1 MRQHNG
7 TIGIESVKHLLRIRL
22 PRYLFGSQKYI
33 CTGLPDTPENRKK
46 VQLRVWQIEADLEAN
61 QFDASLEKYNF
72 KTRYQQPLTL
82 FELWDRYCEFKSPQW
97 AETTVKLHIKRISN
111 HIKTLQKQKLT
122 DANDIVMHL
131 AKSCSTDTTCRV
143 LAELKAC
150 CSWAIKSKLISSN
163 PFADVDF
170 KPPKTKPIIDPFTPA
185 ETLAIIQAF
194 ESTPHGNLVKFLF
207 MTGCRSSEAFGL
219 RWQNVNPEFILFSE
233 AIVGDIRKGTK
244 TGAIRRFPCNA
255 TLCSLLDDM
264 RLSANSNDLVFARA
278 SGNAINSNDFL
289 NNYWRGRKG
298 RQGIIPRLISEGK
311 VYRYRPQYNTRHT
324 FITQCIDAGIPIPT
338 VASWVGN
345 SPTIIFKHYCGISTH
360 SVPDK
365 WLNLNG

>member
-7 TIGIESVKHLLRIRL
+7 SIGIEVVKDLLRIRL
-22 PRYLFGSQKYI
+22 PRYLFGCQKYI
-33 CTGLPDTPENRKK
+33 CSGLPDTFENRKK
-46 VQLRVWQIEADLEAN
+46 VQLRVWQIEADIEAN
-61 QFDASLEKYNF
+61 QLDTSLEKYNF
-72 KTRYQQPLTL
+72 RTRYQQPLTL
-82 FELWDRYCEFKSPQW
+82 IELWDKYCEYKASHW

-111 HIKTLQKQKLT
+111 HIKSLPPQKPT
-122 DANDIVMHL
+122 EANDIVIHL
-131 AKSCSTDTTCRV
+131 AKSCSPDTTRRV

-150 CSWAIKSKLISSN
+150 CNWALKSKLISSN
-163 PFADVDF
+163 PFADIDF
-170 KPPKTKPIIDPFTPA
+170 KPPKVKPTIDPFTPS
-185 ETLAIIQAF
+185 ESLAIIQAF
-194 ESTPHGNLVKFLF
+194 QNTPYGNLVKFFF

-233 AIVGDIRKGTK
+233 AIVGDVRKGTK
-244 TGAIRRFPCNA
+244 TGVVRRFPCNA
-255 TLCSLLDDM
+255 ALTSLLEDL
-264 RLSANSNDLVFARA
+264 RLNANPNDLVFTRP
-278 SGNAINSNDFL
+278 SGTAINSNDFL

-298 RQGIIPRLISEGK
+298 RQGIIPRLIYEGK

-345 SPTIIFKHYCGISTH
+345 SPAIILKHYCGISPH

-365 WLNLNG
+365 WLNLEG